1 MYLLSLMDLH
11 PDIFDDITVTPLL
24 DKQTVIDTIVLKAA
38 TYDVLHHSFP
48 LAKSMNTIWFKSH
61 YEQFDRLA
69 KAVAT
74 EYDLIQNYDRT
85 REYSRKVKR
94 DEKQTDNST
103 DTNSVS
109 AFNQTGYS
117 PESQTT
123 GEGNSDRT
131 GNEDETIM
139 EHEYGDLSVSTSSS
153 KVKEEMDLRADP
165 RYNVYETIA
174 ELWMRDFTLRTY
186 NGGLY
191 YGY

>member
-11 PDIFDDITVTPLL
+11 PDLFDDITVTPLL
-24 DKQTVIDTIVLKAA
+24 EKQTVIDTIVFKAA

-48 LAKSMNTIWFKSH
+48 LAKTMNSIWFKSH
-61 YEQFDRLA
+61 YDQFDRLA
-69 KAVAT
+69 KAFAT

-85 REYSRKVKR
+85 REYSRKVQR
-94 DEKQTDNST
+94 DEQQKDSTT

-109 AFNQTGYS
+109 AFNQSGYS
-117 PESQTT
+117 PERQTV
-123 GEGNSDRT
+123 GEGNSDRS

-165 RYNVYETIA
+165 RYNVYEIIA
-174 ELWMRDFTLRTY
+174 ELWMCDFSLRNY
-186 NGGLY
+186 NGGIY
-191 YGY
+191 YGD